1 MNGIHRFLTR
11 RERRSRRDK
20 EEASTILSRPL
31 YRGLFASE
39 NSACQEQEEEQ
50 KVKLLE
56 QRIALVGITGLK
68 SEHIQY
74 ALRSKSAQGD
84 VDKAFDLLLLLEDS
98 IEGIIRD
105 YTPRMKLLGAE
116 NRQGV
121 TCYLDALLFA
131 MFARL
136 DCFEAILYKV
146 FSDEPRRKLV
156 IILRLWVNMLR
167 SGKLITTDVTKH
179 LQDALAACGWEDAA
193 RLRQQDASEA
203 FTFITE
209 KLELPLLTLKMDIYH
224 TGKEDVS
231 DDHKFINERLLE
243 VAIPP
248 EAGDGHSVTLEDCLE
263 AYFNNRIEVK
273 RHMERRNTLRSVRS
287 SDSISK
293 GLTTHVETVEM
304 GSSSS
309 QSPVQPSSPQ
319 PDEMTPLSSVVEL
332 TRSRTA
338 TSDTITRR
346 PSIVQERFI
355 PESDEQDGDGKGSL
369 NGNRQLRGRRGTV
382 RKEVMM
388 PAWQFFSLIPWYTD
402 NTPTNDAQVA
412 AHFSS
417 KRPILGMCLKRYSM
431 LPNGKAV
438 RLNTYIDIPIEIGLP
453 HFIQDDNLEAEGP
466 IYGNFKLSLQ
476 AVVCHRGTSV
486 DSGHYI
492 ALVRGTSAN
501 AVPQSANGSDPPS
514 YTHDEEANYWMRFD
528 DLAAERITLV
538 DIEKALK
545 DESPYLLFY
554 QILPIDEDPAEAN
567 LRDKPPSYS
576 ESEGGLDMSA
586 EKSSFS
592 LRVSSVSTSSEHD
605 EYAVSTTER
614 RSTEMSPPDRPRTQS
629 SEQGGA
635 THSVTFSEPS
645 GNSDS
650 GHLPVVTVSGTPA
663 ESKGSDNRGSFSF
676 SRRSSRAR
684 KSQSQSRAGSQAGE
698 NRISATFS
706 RLAGRLSR
714 EKLPGDGNE
723 TDGEGD
729 AKFEA
734 ALEET
739 DGEPVPSESPN
750 KDRGS
755 WGRLKD
761 RDKAKGRQKD
771 KDRGEKN
778 PERECIVM

>member
-20 EEASTILSRPL
+20 EEASTLLSRPL

-39 NSACQEQEEEQ
+39 SPACEEQEEEK
-50 KVKLLE
+50 KVKVLE

-105 YTPRMKLLGAE
+105 YTPTMKLLGAE

-136 DCFEAILYKV
+136 DCFEAILYKA

-156 IILRLWVNMLR
+156 VILRLWVNMLR

-203 FTFITE
+203 FTFITG

-273 RHMERRNTLRSVRS
+273 RYMERRNTLRSVRS
-287 SDSISK
+287 YDSISK
-293 GLTTHVETVEM
+293 GFTAHVESVEE
-304 GSSSS
+304 GSSSN
-309 QSPVQPSSPQ
+309 QSPINPASPQ
-319 PDEMTPLSSVVEL
+319 TDEVTPFASAVEL

-338 TSDTITRR
+338 TSDTISRR

-355 PESDEQDGDGKGSL
+355 PESDEKHGDSKESL
-369 NGNRQLRGRRGTV
+369 NGTPQPRARRGTL

-438 RLNTYIDIPIEIGLP
+438 RLNTYVDIPIEIGLP
-453 HFIQDDNLEAEGP
+453 HFIQDDNMEAEGP

-501 AVPQSANGSDPPS
+501 AGPHSANGSDPPS
-514 YTHDEEANYWMRFD
+514 YTSGDNPNFWMRFD

-567 LRDKPPSYS
+567 LREKPPSYS
-576 ESEGGLDMSA
+576 ESEGGLDMSVG
-586 EKSSFS
+586 KSSFS
-592 LRVSSVSTSSEHD
+592 LRVSSVSTTSEHD
-605 EYAVSTTER
+605 EYPASTSER
-614 RSTEMSPPDRPRTQS
+614 PSVEIGSPDRPHTQS
-629 SEQGGA
+629 SEQGGVPQ
-635 THSVTFSEPS
+635 SVTFSEPAAT
-645 GNSDS
+645 GDS
-650 GHLPVVTVSGTPA
+650 GHLPVVTVMGTSA
-663 ESKGSDNRGSFSF
+663 ESKSSDNRGSFTF
-676 SRRSSRAR
+676 SRRSSRQR

-706 RLAGRLSR
+706 RLTGRLSK

-729 AKFEA
+729 ARSDA
-734 ALEET
+734 GLEET
-739 DGEPVPSESPN
+739 GGDPTPNGSPN
-750 KDRGS
+750 KDRSS
-755 WGRLKD
+755 WGRAKD

-771 KDRGEKN
+771 RDRTGKD